1 MGFFRDRGIN
11 AIKRHQEKMTKYLY
25 TDFARFEVVDE
36 PNPIIDEIFKEV
48 N

>member
-1 MGFFRDRGIN
+1 MGMDSRFCSLSIDGIQKEM
-11 AIKRHQEKMTKYLY
+11 IKYLY

-48 N
+48 E

>member
-1 MGFFRDRGIN
+1 
-11 AIKRHQEKMTKYLY
+11 MTKYLY

-36 PNPIIDEIFKEV
+36 PNPIIDELLKEV